1 MIFSSACA
9 LERFISYLNGY
20 TSTSPF
26 DNAQIYGN
34 VPVDL
39 KDSLD
44 HIFPTNTVQPKS
56 GINHNYYGVP
66 SRGLISDSD
75 AADSDAT
82 TIMVNLMWSYETNE
96 LADKANSDL

>member
-9 LERFISYLNGY
+9 LERFISYFNDY
-20 TSTSPF
+20 SSTSPF
-26 DNAQIYGN
+26 DNAQIFGN

-44 HIFPTNTVQPKS
+44 NVFPTNTVQQKS

-66 SRGLISDSD
+66 TRGLISDSD
-75 AADSDAT
+75 AAGSDAT
-82 TIMVNLMWSYETNE
+82 DIMVSLMWSYETDE
-96 LADKANSDL
+96 LADKANKEL